1 MQWIEFLIERGS
13 FFKVII
19 SSNYERQEA
28 FFYERKSNQ
37 PVRKKKEM
45 ISTQLFLETLRSI
58 KE

>member
-1 MQWIEFLIERGS
+1 MQWIEFLCREAV
-13 FFKVII
+13 FLVII

>member
-19 SSNYERQEA
+19 SSNYERQET
-28 FFYERKSNQ
+28 FFNERKSNQ
-37 PVRKKKEM
+37 PMRKKKEL
-45 ISTQLFLETLRSI
+45 ISTQLFLETLTSI